1 VQAQRI
7 ALPRE
12 ERRELARKTGVLP
25 QLGPSEQ
32 GLRAWFF
39 DDFFPKVRHF
49 AMADAYRD

>member
-7 ALPRE
+7 ALSQE
-12 ERRELARKTGVLP
+12 ERRELTGKTGLLP

-32 GLRAWFF
+32 GLGSLFC